1 MNRLLDY
8 LMAQLKEEWI
18 MWTHWENIAH
28 LAQNLV
34 IDKVNTKFIICFTYW
49 LMTVVNSESSYNPGN
64 LVQKELEKGLLK

>member
-1 MNRLLDY
+1 
-8 LMAQLKEEWI
+8 

-34 IDKVNTKFIICFTYW
+34 IGKVNTKFIICFIYW
-49 LMTVVNSESSYNPGN
+49 LMTVVNSESGYKPGN